1 MVNLEGVNWEVVIR
15 GGGTELKAA
24 VVGAGIGGLTA
35 AIALR
40 RAGAEVTVFE
50 RATELK
56 EVGAG
61 LLLAANAQKAL
72 GKLGLSEKV
81 GRLGTNASAGEIR
94 SQRGDILA
102 GIPIDELEQRVGAA
116 SAAVHRA
123 DLQRLLVRELGE
135 GPLRLGSECVG
146 FEQDDREV
154 SVLLANGAEERA
166 DLLVGADGLRSTIRA
181 GLFGAKEPR
190 YAGYTAWRA
199 VAEPGRELIRWG
211 TGFETWGRGARFG
224 CAHIGDGRIYWFATK
239 NAPEGEKDGPIGSPD
254 DPKQTLL
261 RLFCCWHAPIEELVE
276 ATAEDAIR
284 RDDLYDRE
292 TLERWGVGKVMLLGD
307 AAHPTSPN
315 LGQGAVLAIED
326 AVVLA
331 RCLGGTKGKRD
342 VPEALRHYEGLRR
355 ERAAWIVRRS
365 RLIGR
370 IGQLEDPVLCRL
382 RNLAFKATPSRAY
395 VRQIA
400 ELVGYE
406 A

>member
-1 MVNLEGVNWEVVIR
+1 
-15 GGGTELKAA
+15 LKAA

-40 RAGAEVTVFE
+40 RAGVEVTVFE

-72 GKLGLSEKV
+72 GKLGLSRKV

-94 SQRGDILA
+94 SQRGVILA
-102 GIPIDELEQRVGAA
+102 RIPTDELEQKVGAA

-146 FEQDDREV
+146 FEQDERGV
-154 SVLLANGAEERA
+154 SVLLASGTEEHA
-166 DLLVGADGLRSTIRA
+166 HLLVGADGLRSRVRS
-181 GLFGAKEPR
+181 GLFGVEEPR
-190 YAGYTAWRA
+190 YAGYIAWRA
-199 VAEPGRELIRWG
+199 VVEPGRELIRWG

-224 CAHIGDGRIYWFATK
+224 CAHIGDGRIYWFATR

-254 DPKQTLL
+254 GPRQRLL
-261 RLFCCWHAPIEELVE
+261 RLFGGWHAPIGELVE

-292 TLERWGVGKVMLLGD
+292 PLEGWGVGKITLVGD
-307 AAHPTSPN
+307 AAHPTTPN
-315 LGQGAVLAIED
+315 LGQGAALAIED

-331 RCLGGTKGKRD
+331 RCLERTKGTRD
-342 VPEALRHYEGLRR
+342 VPEALRRYEGLRR
-355 ERAAWIVRRS
+355 ERATAIVRRS

-370 IGQLEDPVLCRL
+370 IGQLEDPILCWL
-382 RNLAFKATPSRAY
+382 RNLAFKATPSRVYARQ
-395 VRQIA
+395 VR
-400 ELVGYE
+400 EVVGYE